1 MEMAM
6 EAVKNSQVVP
16 VTTKS
21 ITVPV
26 QKSEAKYRIISILSP
41 VIMLVM
47 WETLVR
53 TDILDKRFFPAPTTV
68 LLVLVEMIGSGEIF
82 DHLFSSLQRIVAGF
96 ILGAIPGIVLGM
108 LMGWSR
114 WVRAFFDP
122 IVAATY
128 PIPKLSLLP
137 LIIILFGIGEMSK
150 IVVVAIAGFF
160 IVLIST
166 AAGVRRIDSTLL
178 QAAHN
183 YGAHGWKLFSKVIL
197 PASLPAIFTG
207 LRLALG
213 TSLLIIVAA
222 EFVAAR
228 QGIGYLIWLSWST
241 LSVGEMYA
249 GLVVI
254 AMLGLLFTTGLE
266 RLGKKLMPWAEEF
279 QEHSK

>member
-1 MEMAM
+1 M

-16 VTTKS
+16 VSKKS
-21 ITVPV
+21 ITTPV
-26 QKSEAKYRIISILSP
+26 SQREARYRFISILSP
-41 VIMLVM
+41 LLVLVL
-47 WETLVR
+47 WEMLVR
-53 TDILDKRFFPAPTTV
+53 TGVLDRRFFPAPTTV
-68 LLVLVEMIGSGEIF
+68 VLVLLEMIQTGEIF
-82 DHLFSSLQRIVAGF
+82 DHLVSSLQRIIAGF
-96 ILGAIPGIVLGM
+96 ILGAIPGIILGM

-114 WVRAFFDP
+114 GVRAFLDP

-166 AAGVRRIDSTLL
+166 AAGVRRIDPTLL

-183 YGAHGWKLFSKVIL
+183 YGAHGGKLFSKVIL

-222 EFVAAR
+222 EFVAAK

-254 AMLGLLFTTGLE
+254 ALLGLLFTTGLE

-279 QEHSK
+279 QERSR